1 MSTKSPKGES
11 DVLTKTRQETKTPRN
26 FKVLLHND
34 DYTTMEFV
42 VWLLKNV
49 FHHDESEAYE
59 IMLKVHRGG
68 VGVAGIYSREIAET
82 KVAKTIQ
89 LARQN
94 DFPLE
99 ASMEPE

>member
-1 MSTKSPKGES
+1 MSNKAPKGET
-11 DVLTKTRQETKTPRN
+11 DVVTKTKQETKTPRQ

-42 VWLLKNV
+42 VWLLMNV
-49 FHHDESEAYE
+49 FHHDQTSAHD

-68 VGVAGIYSREIAET
+68 VGVAGTYSREIAET

-89 LARQN
+89 LARQH